1 MEYKQGDVV
10 IITAQQGYYHT
21 NDGLAHL
28 EEMDEFTG
36 TVCVITD
43 VDPDGDLE
51 LALDGEDTG
60 FWWSPEWIEP
70 LFELEE
76 DSDLEVDMSDVL

>member
-10 IITAQQGYYHT
+10 IITAQRGYYDAS
-21 NDGLAHL
+21 NGLAHL

-36 TVCVITD
+36 AVCVITD

-51 LALDGEDTG
+51 LALDGEETG
-60 FWWSPEWIEP
+60 FWWSEEWVEP
-70 LFELEE
+70 FFKSEE